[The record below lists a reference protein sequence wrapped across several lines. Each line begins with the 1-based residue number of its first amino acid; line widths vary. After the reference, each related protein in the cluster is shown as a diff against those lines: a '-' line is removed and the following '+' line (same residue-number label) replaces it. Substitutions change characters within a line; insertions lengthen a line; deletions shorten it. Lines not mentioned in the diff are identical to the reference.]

1 MGGTNWTSYTGSS
14 FHPYA
19 ARVTFDLP
27 VSSDALYL
35 FARGSLAAGRV
46 TIVDSKDTS
55 DTVEVDVVV
64 NYYNSNALDRV
75 NVCSLQRKSR
85 QNGVGIFVSCLLS
98 VESMN
103 YGH

>member
-1 MGGTNWTSYTGSS
+1 MGRTNWRSYTGSS
-14 FHPYA
+14 SHPYA
-19 ARVTFDLP
+19 ARINFDLP

-35 FARGSLAAGRV
+35 FARGSLAAGTV
-46 TIVDSKDTS
+46 TIVDSKNAS
-55 DTVEVDVVV
+55 DTVQVDVIV
-64 NYYNSNALDRV
+64 NYYNQNALDRT

-98 VESMN
+98 VGSMN